1 MGLFGLPSPSLAG
14 ILLYTRNFLWV
25 LVGFFGLPLR
35 CPLCCSPP
43 ALAGIQKFTRNF
55 LWVLVGFFG
64 LSSRCLCA
72 LHCSRAPLS
81 LSSPALA
88 GIQKYTRNFCRFL
101 WVGIGS
107 CRFLWAFF
115 TLSSGFLRA
124 TLALPALLLPL
135 LSSRCP
141 LCCCPPALA
150 GIQKYTRNFCRFLC
164 VGIGSCGSLWVLVG
178 ILLYTRKSEAE
189 NSPLSQQIKFVVR
202 VVQ

>member
-1 MGLFGLPSPSLAG
+1 MG
-14 ILLYTRNFLWV
+14 ILHA
-25 LVGFFGLPLR
+25 FFGLPLR
-35 CPLCCSPP
+35 CPLCCCPP
-43 ALAGIQKFTRNF
+43 ALAGILLYTRNF

-115 TLSSGFLRA
+115 TLSSGFLRGA
-124 TLALPALLLPL
+124 LALPLRTVLFVAALAVPSLRSCGYTFVYPRHREELHL
-135 LSSRCP
+135 CTAMIRSHGLCNSVAIYLCLSSSMIRAAYII
-141 LCCCPPALA
+141 AL
-150 GIQKYTRNFCRFLC
+150 RNE
-164 VGIGSCGSLWVLVG
+164 V
-178 ILLYTRKSEAE
+178 
-189 NSPLSQQIKFVVR
+189 
-202 VVQ
+202 